1 MGNGKRLLGS
11 ALVYT
16 LSNAISA
23 GVPILLLPILTRRLL
38 PEEYGVV
45 AMFGVVLA
53 VMGALTGLSV
63 HGAVGV
69 RFFETDR
76 IDLPRYVVSCLLVL
90 LLSTAAVFV
99 LAWALL
105 PLIESLT
112 QVPGRWVLVA
122 VAVSGAQFVLQLQL
136 SLWQSARRPWPFA
149 ALRSGQAAIDAGG
162 SLVFVLALGLA
173 WEGRLGGIA
182 LAAGACLLV
191 ALVTLYR
198 GGWVKGP
205 ARRDYVVDALRFGVP
220 LIPHTIGSMLVLM
233 ADRLLISHVLDVG
246 STGIYMVG
254 MQLGM
259 VLGLLTDAFNR
270 AFAPWLMGSLKNHD
284 PARDRRIVRMTYLY
298 FATVTTVAL
307 LFGWAA
313 PVLLSWLVGP
323 QYQSASQVLGYIAL
337 GFAFGGMYYM
347 VTNYVFFASRTA
359 GLAAITFASG
369 VFNVGIT
376 YLLLKQNGVVGAAQG
391 FMLSQAATFLAT
403 WWLAQRSHPM
413 PWRRCLEP
421 A

>member
-1 MGNGKRLLGS
+1 MAHGRRLLGS

-16 LSNAISA
+16 LSNAIGA
-23 GVPILLLPILTRRLL
+23 GVPVLLLPVLTRQLT
-38 PEEYGVV
+38 PQEYGIV

-53 VMGALTGLSV
+53 VMGALAGLSV

-76 IDLPRYVVSCLLVL
+76 VDLPRYVASCLLVL
-90 LLSTAAVFV
+90 AGSSVAVFL

-105 PLIESLT
+105 PLLESLT
-112 QVPGRWVLVA
+112 QVPGRWILAA
-122 VAVSGAQFVLQLQL
+122 VGIAGAQFVLQLQL
-136 SLWQSARRPWPFA
+136 SLWQSAKRPWPFA
-149 ALRSGQAAIDAGG
+149 ALRGGQALADAGT
-162 SLVFVLALGLA
+162 SLAFVLALGMA

-182 LAAGACLLV
+182 LAATAAMLA
-191 ALVTLYR
+191 ALVTLRR

-205 ARRDYVVDALRFGVP
+205 PSRAYVADALRFGVP
-220 LIPHTIGSMLVLM
+220 LVPHTLGTMLVLM
-233 ADRLLISHVLDVG
+233 ADRLLITQVLDVA
-246 STGIYMVG
+246 STGVYMVA

-270 AFAPWLMGSLKNHD
+270 AFAPWLMESLKRQD

-298 FATVTTVAL
+298 FAGITAVAL
-307 LFGWAA
+307 AFAA
-313 PVLLSWLVGP
+313 LAPWVLSWLVGP
-323 QYQSASQVLGYIAL
+323 QYQAASQVLGYIAV

-347 VTNYVFFASRTA
+347 VTNYVFFASNTA
-359 GLAAITFASG
+359 PLAAITFASG
-369 VFNVGIT
+369 LFNVGIT
-376 YLLLKQNGVVGAAQG
+376 WVLLHRHGVVGAAQG

-403 WWLAQRSHPM
+403 WWLAHRSHPM